1 MKRLLLHCTILLSL
15 AAASTAHGQ
24 AVLISRWNFVNA
36 ATADWGPSPKPA
48 DSVNSN
54 VTVVGLTRG
63 SGIAPGS
70 GSTAAN
76 AWGAVGFNDGV
87 ASASQNADTA
97 AARGNY
103 VVFSLRAKPGY
114 SLSLSEIAAYNI
126 RRSGTGPAVTL
137 WQYSLDSV
145 NFINIDSSFTLPTT
159 TASGN
164 SRPAVSLTG
173 IAALQNVPATTPVIF
188 RVLAWGATLDAGTWY
203 FNAGPLNQNLTING
217 TVNNTPLPLD
227 LLSFNG
233 KKEDKANYLEWVTAR
248 EKNVSRFEL
257 ERGTDGRSFSRIA
270 SIKATG
276 NGNAADNHYS
286 YSDDANAPVAYYRL
300 RMVDADGRA
309 NYSNVVVLRN
319 VGLSATAKV
328 YPNPVDHR
336 LFLEGTDAGAVYYI
350 TDAAGKIVAASAVS
364 GTVTAIDVA
373 GLPQGIY
380 FLSVHSGDRKETI
393 RFVKK

>member
-15 AAASTAHGQ
+15 AATTTVHGQ
-24 AVLISRWNFVNA
+24 AVLISKWNFVNA
-36 ATADWGPSPKPA
+36 SSADWGPSPKSA

-87 ASASQNADTA
+87 ASGSQGPDTA

-103 VVFSLRAKPGY
+103 VVFSLKANSGY
-114 SLSLSEIAAYNI
+114 SLSLSEIGTYNI

-145 NFINIDSSFTLPTT
+145 NFTDIGSSFTLPTT

-164 SRPAVSLTG
+164 SRTAVSLDT
-173 IAALQNVPATTPVIF
+173 ITALQNVPSSSRIIF
-188 RVLAWGATLDAGTWY
+188 RVLAWGATQDAGTWY

-227 LLSFNG
+227 LISFKG
-233 KKEDKANYLEWVTAR
+233 KKEDKANRLEWITAR

-257 ERGTDGRSFSRIA
+257 ERGTDGRSFNKIA
-270 SIKATG
+270 TINATG
-276 NGNAADNHYS
+276 NDNTTDNRYS
-286 YSDDANAPVAYYRL
+286 YNDNSNGAVAYYRL
-300 RMVDADGRA
+300 KMVDADDRA
-309 NYSNVVVLRN
+309 DYSNVVVLRN
-319 VGLSATAKV
+319 DVLSAGVRV
-328 YPNPVDHR
+328 YPNPVGST
-336 LFLEGTDAGAVYYI
+336 LFLQGADAATAYYI
-350 TDAAGKIVAASAVS
+350 TDATGRTVAASAVA
-364 GTVTAIDVA
+364 GKIATIDVA

-380 FLSVHSGDRKETI
+380 FLVVHSGDRNETI